1 MAEDEVQTVVSE
13 KDETEKK
20 SKKNKKNKKNYK
32 FLAIVITL
40 VIILLS
46 ICGYIAFLFLGQKE
60 KPIEKGPATVG
71 VVRIKDAIK
80 SHKDYEEIG
89 KLRERYEEIL
99 TDIEELSAPRMIKL
113 PETEKVAFDDS
124 VKQKQAQQLID
135 KVAKLEEK
143 RRSEVEKYIKAT
155 QAEYEA
161 KRSEIDAR
169 YLHAIADIRMKL
181 DNADILG
188 LSPEKINELAYQLR
202 QLQKERG
209 ETQDALKM
217 EREREIYAYGEK
229 VIANLSGEMSSID
242 KEAERLKADAALK
255 ESETAARN
263 MALMEE
269 ALGGDRIALLREKE
283 NELSKIKEELAALE
297 DRIFEDIASMA
308 AKHAIAKNLELVV
321 ADVSVNLKEK
331 IPLENFNNS
340 DKPSEKVITLNA
352 IDITDEII
360 ADLMV

>member
-1 MAEDEVQTVVSE
+1 MAEN
-13 KDETEKK
+13 ET
-20 SKKNKKNKKNYK
+20 KNKEQSTVADTEDNKEKNRKNYK
-32 FLAIVITL
+32 FLAVVIPL
-40 VIILLS
+40 ILILLA
-46 ICGYIAFLFLGQKE
+46 ICGYVAFLIVGQKD
-60 KPIEKGPATVG
+60 KPTKKEPATIG

-80 SHKDYEEIG
+80 SHKDFGEIG
-89 KLRERYEEIL
+89 KLRERYEEVL
-99 TDIEELSAPRMIKL
+99 TDIAELSAPRMIKL

-124 VKQKQAQQLID
+124 VKQKQAQELID

-143 RRSEVEKYIKAT
+143 RRSEVEKYVKAT
-155 QAEYEA
+155 EAEYES
-161 KRSEIDAR
+161 KRGEIDAR
-169 YLHAIADIRMKL
+169 YLHAIADLRMKL

-283 NELSKIKEELAALE
+283 DELSKIKEELAALE
-297 DRIFEDIASMA
+297 DRIFSDIAGMA

-331 IPLENFNNS
+331 IPLENFNND

-352 IDITDEII
+352 IDITDEVI
-360 ADLMV
+360 ADLTK